1 MTLTSLPVRP
11 GQSPFRVR
19 GSTYVGVREWV
30 DERVRGGLP
39 AVLEHISDG
48 DRRDFVSQ
56 VFLPVGLYDALPLRP
71 FTEAVALAEG
81 RAYDESVRTRA
92 RAVAQRDIGGLYKL
106 LLRAVSPATA
116 IDRLTRVAQRY
127 FDFGAVTTRSAGDR
141 RVEGTHT
148 GMPRVIAPWFT
159 PMLDGYAATVLEMSG
174 ARSPR
179 VRFSAPERDG
189 EREGIETVTIRFE
202 VSWS

>member
-1 MTLTSLPVRP
+1 M
-11 GQSPFRVR
+11 R
-19 GSTYVGVREWV
+19 GSTYLGIREWV
-30 DERVRGGLP
+30 NDRVRGGLP

-48 DRRDFVSQ
+48 DLRDFASQ
-56 VFLPVGLYDALPLRP
+56 VFLPVGLYDVLPLRP
-71 FTEAVALAEG
+71 LTEAVALAEG

-92 RAVAQRDIGGLYKL
+92 RAVAQRDINSLYKL
-106 LLRAVSPATA
+106 LLRAISPATA
-116 IDRLTRVAQRY
+116 VDRLQRVAQRY
-127 FDFGAVTTRSAGDR
+127 FDFGGTSVRSIGER
-141 RVEGTHT
+141 RTEGTNT
-148 GMPRVIAPWFT
+148 GMPRFIAPWFT
-159 PMLDGYAATVLEMSG
+159 PMLDGYMATILEISG